1 MKVGINILAKEV
13 FDMFI
18 VPINSSITP
27 VESYFDKDVAA
38 AEESDSLDR
47 PKFSDVFREI
57 FNEVQETQRVV
68 QEDSVKLTLGE
79 IDDLHTIYNNMTKA
93 AVAVDTFVAVKDA
106 AISAYD
112 RILQIS
118 M

>member
-1 MKVGINILAKEV
+1 
-13 FDMFI
+13 MFI
-18 VPINSSITP
+18 VPISSAIRP
-27 VESYFDKDVAA
+27 VESYFDKDSFEETAEVA
-38 AEESDSLDR
+38 DR
-47 PKFSDVFREI
+47 PRFSDVFREV
-57 FNEVQETQRVV
+57 FNNVQETQRVV